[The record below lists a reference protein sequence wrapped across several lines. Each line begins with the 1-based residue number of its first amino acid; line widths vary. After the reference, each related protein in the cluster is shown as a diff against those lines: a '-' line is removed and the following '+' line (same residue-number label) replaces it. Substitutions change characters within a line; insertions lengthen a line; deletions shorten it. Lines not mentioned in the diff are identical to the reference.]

1 MFKELGI
8 EESIIRAIT
17 ELGFETPMP
26 VQEQVIPLL
35 LEDNSKDVIAL
46 AQTGTGKTAAFG
58 IPILQNLDVNKKQ
71 VQVLILSPTRE
82 LCLQIADDLANYSKY
97 KEGVKVAAVFGGASI
112 ERQIKLVKNGAQIIS
127 ATPGRLLDLINRK
140 EINIS
145 EVETVVLDEAD
156 EMLNMG
162 FRDELEAILSETP
175 EDKNMLLFS
184 ATMPSEITGIIKRY
198 MDNPVEITIGKKNS
212 GAENVNH
219 VCFMVYAKDR
229 YLALKRIVDFNP
241 EIYGIVFCRTRKE
254 TQEVADLLMR
264 DGYNADALHGDLSQ
278 AQRDSVMNKFR
289 IKHLQILVATDVA
302 ARGLDVDNLTHIINY
317 SLPEEIELYTHRS
330 GRTGRAGKKGTSI
343 VISNQKEKHLITRI
357 EKQINKKFTYEEV
370 PNGKVICE
378 KQLFHLIDRMEK
390 VEVDHTQIE
399 SFLPEIYRKLEW
411 LDREELIMKF
421 VSVEFN
427 RFLDYYKNSAELN
440 APKEGKSTGKTSRS
454 DVNFARFFINIGK
467 TDNVKPGT
475 LMGLI
480 NDYTGFADIQIGEI
494 ELQRNFSFFEA
505 DAEFTDVILKAF
517 EDKEMRGR
525 KISVEVSEKKPGDPD
540 RPRRSYSSDRPRSY
554 GGGDRGGFGRSRS
567 GGSSSGGGYKGK
579 KSYEGSSSGG
589 GYRGGNSEGSSS
601 GGGYRGRSSE
611 GGSSSGGGYRG
622 RSSEGGS
629 SSGGGYRGRSSEGGS
644 SSGGGYRGRS
654 SEGGSSSGGGYR
666 GRSSEGGSGGS
677 SEGYSGGY
685 RGKKSSDGAPGGDS
699 TRRFKEFNSR
709 EKKSDRPSF
718 GDKNRKRE
726 KKHF

>member
-1 MFKELGI
+1 MNQLYNMEAFKYQSMILHGEIPQPQREFALEEFKSGSRNIIFTTDVLSRGI
-8 EESIIRAIT
+8 
-17 ELGFETPMP
+17 
-26 VQEQVIPLL
+26 
-35 LEDNSKDVIAL
+35 D
-46 AQTGTGKTAAFG
+46 
-58 IPILQNLDVNKKQ
+58 
-71 VQVLILSPTRE
+71 
-82 LCLQIADDLANYSKY
+82 
-97 KEGVKVAAVFGGASI
+97 I
-112 ERQIKLVKNGAQIIS
+112 ERV
-127 ATPGRLLDLINRK
+127 DLIINMSPSL
-140 EINIS
+140 EI
-145 EVETVVLDEAD
+145 
-156 EMLNMG
+156 
-162 FRDELEAILSETP
+162 
-175 EDKNMLLFS
+175 DK
-184 ATMPSEITGIIKRY
+184 Y
-198 MDNPVEITIGKKNS
+198 V
-212 GAENVNH
+212 
-219 VCFMVYAKDR
+219 
-229 YLALKRIVDFNP
+229 
-241 EIYGIVFCRTRKE
+241 
-254 TQEVADLLMR
+254 
-264 DGYNADALHGDLSQ
+264 
-278 AQRDSVMNKFR
+278 
-289 IKHLQILVATDVA
+289 
-302 ARGLDVDNLTHIINY
+302 
-317 SLPEEIELYTHRS
+317 HRS

-677 SEGYSGGY
+677 SEGSSGGY